1 MLRMTDSSATI
12 ETLRVTLATVDRDII
27 RLIGDRQRLVR
38 AIGAAKDRDTRDLR
52 DFAQER
58 RVLERARDAAQAYG
72 VTPALAERVLSLLI
86 ESSLTGQEQ
95 QRVKSR
101 SGGAGRR
108 ALVIGGAG
116 RMGGWFVRF
125 LAAQGY
131 AVTVADPAAPPDGPE
146 TLADWRDSPLDEDL
160 IVVAAPLRASR
171 AILEQLATAQ
181 PRGVVCD
188 VGSVK
193 SPLRAALEGLVRAGV
208 RATSLHPLFGPDTEL
223 LAGRHVV
230 IVDLGVAEANEAI
243 RALFAPTMAEVVT
256 MDLGT
261 HDRTMAHVLGLSH
274 ALNIAFFTVL
284 AETGSTREALTR
296 LSSTTFDRQLAVA
309 APVAMENPRLYFE
322 IQHLNEYG
330 PAVLDALARAVA
342 KIREAVRGGDEE
354 GFVALMERG
363 REWVAG

>member
-1 MLRMTDSSATI
+1 MTHPTATI
-12 ETLRVTLATVDRDII
+12 ETLRALLATVDRDLI

-38 AIGAAKDRDTRDLR
+38 AIGAAKDRETRDLR

-72 VTPALAERVLSLLI
+72 VRPALAERILSLLI
-86 ESSLTGQEQ
+86 EASLAGQEE
-95 QRVKSR
+95 QRVRSR

-116 RMGGWFVRF
+116 RMGSWFVRF

-131 AVTVADPAAPPDGPE
+131 EVTVADPAASPGAE

-160 IVVAAPLRASR
+160 ILVAAPLGATRT
-171 AILEQLATAQ
+171 ILEQLATAR

-188 VGSVK
+188 IGSVK
-193 SPLRAALEGLVRAGV
+193 SPLRAALEGLVRAGG
-208 RATSLHPLFGPDTEL
+208 RASSLHPLFGPDTEL

-230 IVDLGVAEANEAI
+230 LVDLGVAEANEAV

-256 MDLGT
+256 MDLDA

-284 AETGSTREALTR
+284 ADSGNPREALTR

-322 IQHLNEYG
+322 IQHLNEHG
-330 PAVLDALARAVA
+330 LAVLDALAGAVA
-342 KIREAVRGGDEE
+342 RIRDAVREGDEE
-354 GFVALMERG
+354 AFVALMERG
-363 REWVAG
+363 RAWMAD